1 MKSVSCLQQ
10 FYSLSFVCKCK
21 GQSVTKELFFI
32 MSNRGVNGSADV
44 DRSGNR
50 NIRSQGKEEK
60 AKPFVFIAFSAM

>member
-1 MKSVSCLQQ
+1 M
-10 FYSLSFVCKCK
+10 
-21 GQSVTKELFFI
+21 TKELFFV

-50 NIRSQGKEEK
+50 NICSQGKEEK